1 MLNFLDKAV
10 IGLAG
15 HQIIEEFDI
24 SPTTFGLI
32 NAFFFAFFI
41 PASAIG
47 GYLIDRFRSKTV
59 LSVMVCIWG
68 IAMLPM
74 LLPLGVAF
82 LFASRMLLGAGEG
95 PTAAVT
101 THIVFRWFD
110 EERRVLAFA
119 IFSTAPWVAV
129 AFGAPVLTQV
139 IEGAGWRVAFFI
151 LGALSFVWLA
161 VWMWLGK
168 ESPLE
173 LREPGRRA
181 VIKPVAMSEYRR
193 AILSRT
199 FMGTLAVVFAQYMV
213 LSTVTAWLPL
223 FLTDGHRI
231 PPVTAS
237 WIVAGQWAL
246 FATMPILVAFISRRL
261 IKQGKTAKQARG
273 NLAALILIMSG
284 VIATAATQLAT
295 GPLQIGCIMF
305 AFGMMPAV
313 LPLMFTTVSNIVPEE
328 QRGFV
333 LGIWSAGL
341 TTGGIISPL
350 LIGIAVSS
358 SSTSS
363 LDGYLTGFMIVSVIM
378 VVGGLLG
385 WLLISPE
392 SDRARI
398 MGGAIA

>member
-1 MLNFLDKAV
+1 
-10 IGLAG
+10 
-15 HQIIEEFDI
+15 
-24 SPTTFGLI
+24 
-32 NAFFFAFFI
+32 
-41 PASAIG
+41 
-47 GYLIDRFRSKTV
+47 
-59 LSVMVCIWG
+59 
-68 IAMLPM
+68 
-74 LLPLGVAF
+74 
-82 LFASRMLLGAGEG
+82 
-95 PTAAVT
+95 
-101 THIVFRWFD
+101 
-110 EERRVLAFA
+110 
-119 IFSTAPWVAV
+119 
-129 AFGAPVLTQV
+129 
-139 IEGAGWRVAFFI
+139 
-151 LGALSFVWLA
+151 
-161 VWMWLGK
+161 
-168 ESPLE
+168 
-173 LREPGRRA
+173 
-181 VIKPVAMSEYRR
+181 
-193 AILSRT
+193 
-199 FMGTLAVVFAQYMV
+199 
-213 LSTVTAWLPL
+213 
-223 FLTDGHRI
+223 
-231 PPVTAS
+231 
-237 WIVAGQWAL
+237 
-246 FATMPILVAFISRRL
+246 MPILVAFISRRL